1 MANKIFNMSD
11 VDMEDEG
18 ESTQGWD
25 EKDTTIVA
33 ELSLTQHEV
42 GSMRYVFNQ
51 WLGQY
56 NSNEYSPLKKD
67 IQGLLGALNEL

>member
-1 MANKIFNMSD
+1 MVNKIHNMND
-11 VDMEDEG
+11 VDMGEEEEDV
-18 ESTQGWD
+18 QGWD
-25 EKDTTIVA
+25 EKDTTVVA

-51 WLGQY
+51 WLSQY
-56 NSNEYSPLKKD
+56 STNEHSPLKKD